1 MRKIHKMKKIAALL
15 LAFAVTCTAVPQT
28 ATAAYAATAD
38 NVATVR
44 ANSPKLSDSKVK
56 LKVGE
61 KYKLTYSGMGG
72 AVKWKS
78 SNKSVATVSSKG
90 LVKAKNP
97 GKATIT
103 VTGAKA
109 TLKCTVRVRLTQ
121 KQAQNRLLALAEE
134 YPEGM
139 SWTNENHSYYW
150 EAINTYCYGCI
161 AFAGEIS
168 DRVFGKNAK
177 VTTHKNFDKIK
188 VGDHIRIGDYHSV
201 IVLAKGPDEILVAEG
216 NYNSSV
222 HWGRE
227 ITKSEL
233 KSSGFYVQ
241 SRY

>member
-1 MRKIHKMKKIAALL
+1 MKRMKKITALL
-15 LAFAVTCTAVPQT
+15 LAFAVTFTVAPQT
-28 ATAAYAATAD
+28 ADVAYAATAD
-38 NVATVR
+38 NVAAVR
-44 ANSPKLSDSKVK
+44 ANSPKLSESTVK

-61 KYKLTYSGMGG
+61 KYQLTYSGMGG
-72 AVKWKS
+72 SVKWKS
-78 SNKSVATVSSKG
+78 SNPSVATVNSKG
-90 LVKAKNP
+90 LVKAKNM
-97 GKATIT
+97 GKTTIT

-109 TLKCTVRVRLTQ
+109 TLKCTVQVRLTQ
-121 KQAQNRLLALAEE
+121 KQAQNRLLALVDK

-161 AFAGEIS
+161 AFAGELS
-168 DRVFGKNAK
+168 DKVFGKDAK

-188 VGDHIRIGDYHSV
+188 VGDHIRIGGYHSV

-227 ITKSEL
+227 ITKREL

>member
-1 MRKIHKMKKIAALL
+1 MRNIHKMKKIAALL
-15 LAFAVTCTAVPQT
+15 LAAALTCTAMPQT
-28 ATAAYAATAD
+28 ATVAYAAATD
-38 NVATVR
+38 NVAAVR

-61 KYKLTYSGMGG
+61 KYKLTYSGMTGT
-72 AVKWKS
+72 VKWKS
-78 SNKSVATVSSKG
+78 SNKSVATVNSKG
-90 LVKAKNP
+90 LVKVKNP

-121 KQAQNRLLALAEE
+121 KQVQDQLFELYDE

-150 EAINTYCYGCI
+150 KAINTYCYGCI
-161 AFAGEIS
+161 AFAGEMS
-168 DRVFGKNAK
+168 DRLFGKDAK
-177 VTTHKNFDKIK
+177 VTTHRNFDKIK

-201 IVLAKGPDEILVAEG
+201 IVLAKGPDELMVVEG